1 MSQTN
6 APNSASTPSVQ
17 PDYRLALTILTTL
30 FFMWGFITAMNDI
43 LIPHLKAVFTL
54 TNFQAQTVNS
64 AFFGAYALVS
74 YPAGLLVKKVGY
86 QRGIVVG
93 LIIAAVGCAGFA
105 LAADVHE
112 YLVFLLA
119 LFVLASG
126 ITILQVSA
134 NPYVSHLGAEES
146 ASSRLTLTQA
156 FNSLGTT
163 IAPWFGATFIL
174 SMAIVSADQLALM
187 SASDQQ
193 LFYFDQAQ
201 AVKMPYYVLAGVLG
215 ALAIIFSVI
224 SLPTLAKD
232 ESTSVASSDS
242 ILKHTHLVFGV
253 IAIFM
258 YVGGEVA
265 IGSFLVNYFGE
276 VNIAGLPEFEAAKFV
291 TYYWG
296 GAMIGR
302 FVGAYLMLKVSANK
316 VLAVNAS
323 LVVLLLIVTIT
334 TSGAIAMYSVLAV
347 GFFNSIMFPT
357 IFSLAITRLG
367 ALSSR
372 GSGLLCVAI
381 VGGAVIPPLQGA
393 LADTIGI
400 QHSFILPIFCY
411 LYILFYGL
419 KGYQVKP

>member
-1 MSQTN
+1 MSEN
-6 APNSASTPSVQ
+6 NSQSLSANGH
-17 PDYRLALTILTTL
+17 PDYRLPLAILTSL
-30 FFMWGFITAMNDI
+30 FFMWGFITSMNDI

-54 TNFQAQTVNS
+54 TNFEAQTVNS

-86 QRGIVVG
+86 QKGLVVG
-93 LIIAAVGCAGFA
+93 LLIAAIGCVMFA

-112 YLVFLLA
+112 YLVFLFA

-134 NPYVSHLGAEES
+134 NPYVSHLGPEYS
-146 ASSRLTLTQA
+146 SSSRLTLTQA

-163 IAPWFGATFIL
+163 VAPWFGATFIL
-174 SMAIVSADQLALM
+174 SVAILSANEISAMTAADQ
-187 SASDQQ
+187 QTY
-193 LFYFDQAQ
+193 YFDQAQ
-201 AVKMPYYVLAGVLG
+201 AVKMPYYALAGIL
-215 ALAIIFSVI
+215 ALLAIIFSFLN
-224 SLPTLAKD
+224 LPKLSQD
-232 ESTSVASSDS
+232 EDVSVGNNDS
-242 ILKHTHLVFGV
+242 VFKHAHLVLGV

-276 VNIAGLPEFEAAKFV
+276 VNIAGLPEHQAAKFV

-302 FVGAYLMLKVSANK
+302 FIGAYLMLKVKANK
-316 VLAVNAS
+316 VLAFNA
-323 LVVLLLIVTIT
+323 LMVVLLLIVTIVS
-334 TSGAIAMYSVLAV
+334 SGKVAMYSILAV
-347 GFFNSIMFPT
+347 GFFNSVMFPT
-357 IFSLAITRLG
+357 IFSLAINRLG

-372 GSGLLCVAI
+372 GSGMLCVAI

-393 LADTIGI
+393 LADMIGI
-400 QHSFILPIFCY
+400 QMSFILPIFCY
-411 LYILFYGL
+411 IYIMFYGM
-419 KGYQVKP
+419 KGYQVKD

>member
-1 MSQTN
+1 MSNTSE
-6 APNSASTPSVQ
+6 SARGVQ
-17 PDYRLALTILTTL
+17 GDYRLALSILTTL

-54 TNFQAQTVNS
+54 TNFEAQTVNS

-74 YPAGLLVKKVGY
+74 YPAGLLVKRVGY
-86 QRGIVVG
+86 QKGLVVG
-93 LIIAAVGCAGFA
+93 LVIAALGCLGFA

-112 YLVFLLA
+112 YVVFLLA

-134 NPYVSHLGAEES
+134 NPYVSHLGTENT

-163 IAPWFGATFIL
+163 VAPWFGATFIL
-174 SMAIVSADQLALM
+174 SVAIVSADQLALM
-187 SASDQQ
+187 GAAEQQ
-193 LFYFDQAQ
+193 DFYLSQAQ
-201 AVKMPYYVLAGVLG
+201 AVKMPYYMLGGILGLLAL
-215 ALAIIFSVI
+215 IFSI
-224 SLPTLAKD
+224 IHLPTLAKD
-232 ESTSVASSDS
+232 ETAEVNSADS
-242 ILKHTHLVFGV
+242 IFKHTHLILGV
-253 IAIFM
+253 VAIFM

-276 VNIAGLPEFEAAKFV
+276 MHIAGLPEHQAAHFV

-302 FVGAYLMLKVSANK
+302 FVGAFVMMKVPANK

-323 LVVLLLIVTIT
+323 MVILLLIITIT
-334 TSGAIAMYSVLAV
+334 TSGTTAMYSILAV
-347 GFFNSIMFPT
+347 GFFNSVMFPT

-393 LADTIGI
+393 LADTVGI
-400 QHSFILPIFCY
+400 QLSFILPIFCY
-411 LYILFYGL
+411 LYILFYGA
-419 KGYQVKP
+419 KGYTVKP